1 MCPKEV
7 IIWANPRLENAGFKP
22 DPPPPRAD
30 AHQGHS
36 GAARCWGHQPGH
48 RSTGCSCPGRRQ
60 RGDRAVPGQPQ
71 DGHPVL
77 GRRTG
82 SGGHFSEKLLPPK
95 VEYESGFGA
104 TLITAGSIGLAR
116 PSKIQSQ
123 PQEPSCSALCC
134 LAPRHLPPR
143 ARPRV
148 APIPCTP
155 ASTQAPQHPSHSSLA
170 GDTGVFVPLRG
181 FAVATTP
188 GRELES
194 PPASHTGLL
203 GPHTPTS
210 PFPPQRTGQSRGP
223 GDTQTQGQGTLWG
236 ALHMP
241 TDGQGAPPTPCTRL
255 PASQLGQALHK

>member
-1 MCPKEV
+1 MSEKPLA
-7 IIWANPRLENAGFKP
+7 WANPRLENPGLKT
-22 DPPPPRAD
+22 DPPSPRAD
-30 AHQGHS
+30 ACQGHS
-36 GAARCWGHQPGH
+36 GAARCWGHKPGH
-48 RSTGCSCPGRRQ
+48 RFTGCCCPGSRQ

-82 SGGHFSEKLLPPK
+82 SGGRFSEKLLPPK

-143 ARPRV
+143 AWPRV

-155 ASTQAPQHPSHSSLA
+155 ASIQAPQHPSHSSLA
-170 GDTGVFVPLRG
+170 GDTGVFAPLGG
-181 FAVATTP
+181 FAMATTW
-188 GRELES
+188 GRELGS
-194 PPASHTGLL
+194 PQPRTRGCWDPTHQPAPS
-203 GPHTPTS
+203 
-210 PFPPQRTGQSRGP
+210 PPQRTGQGRGP
-223 GDTQTQGQGTLWG
+223 GDTQPRGQGTLWG

-241 TDGQGAPPTPCTRL
+241 TDGQGAPPIPCTRL
-255 PASQLGQALHK
+255 PASRLGQALHK